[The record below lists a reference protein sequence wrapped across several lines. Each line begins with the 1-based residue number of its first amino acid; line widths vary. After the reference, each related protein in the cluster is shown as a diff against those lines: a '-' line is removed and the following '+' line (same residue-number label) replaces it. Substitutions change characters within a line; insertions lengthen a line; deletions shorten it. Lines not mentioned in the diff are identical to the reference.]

1 MITNAFRMSKSSLK
15 LLLRSGGF
23 LIIGILIPLAATLL
37 INIWSGVNELE
48 RTDSVYELPQ
58 MDTQMAYLVN
68 FNCLPVKIYDRA
80 NNDESKRLC
89 IKLTEAGIFQIFRV
103 DCSDNSMEEI
113 IDSAKQSALNDKV
126 GAILILEESFE
137 ESKLFYIGEDT
148 RFSLFQDALKLC
160 FQNLSEESE
169 DSSRVTYVIA
179 NSGGDVNYYKTRE
192 FSYCIAIASIAFI
205 FGGVLILGT
214 TMTEKQDHVYS
225 RIMLTTATKTSY
237 ILSKIILILGLSLI
251 QSSVMTISFT
261 FFVKADIGI
270 SVLQFACILFL
281 QGIIFNLLSVCAGLF
296 CNSMPA
302 AAFLAFTM
310 WSISALMAGTYFD
323 ISGANDLYKKV
334 ALLMPQ
340 RWALLAAT
348 KFQNADHSAYPMIFC
363 VTAAYLLVILVVGIL
378 GLKLNEEE

>member
-1 MITNAFRMSKSSLK
+1 MITNAFRMSKSSSK

-37 INIWSGVNELE
+37 INIWSSVNELE

-80 NNDESKRLC
+80 NNDESKQLC
-89 IKLTEAGIFQIFRV
+89 VKLTEAGMFQIFHV
-103 DCSDNSMEEI
+103 NCSDNSMEEI
-113 IDSAKQSALNDKV
+113 MDSAKQSALNDKV

-137 ESKLFYIGEDT
+137 DSKLFYVGEDA

-160 FQNLSEESE
+160 FQNSFNEKENSPK
-169 DSSRVTYVIA
+169 VTYVTA
-179 NSGGDVNYYKTRE
+179 NSGDDVNYYKTRE

-214 TMTEKQDHVYS
+214 TITEKQDHVYS

-237 ILSKIILILGLSLI
+237 ILSKIILIFGLSLI
-251 QSSVMTISFT
+251 QSSVMTISFI

-270 SVLQFACILFL
+270 SVLQFSCILFL

-323 ISGANDLYKKV
+323 ISGASDLYKKV